1 MANRS
6 NWLWMWRGSIMK
18 WPLLAVIASV
28 SLVLA
33 SARTLCA
40 GVVMAETSTTSGP
53 AGETSS
59 LDRIVYVQGNKQ
71 KVERSGVAT
80 ITDLDNSIIYIIDK
94 KDRAYTEVP
103 LRALSS
109 SEAGDARDETIQLN
123 KTGERRI
130 IADHPC
136 NEYRTIER
144 KKLERV
150 TISACVS
157 TSAPGAKEVS
167 QFERKMFARLS
178 GRESERSTGHD
189 SAGLMLEKQSV
200 VSFRIP
206 DRSRHRAYRTASL
219 LAKTRVNE
227 IQVRPL
233 PAATFKPPK
242 GFSKLHNR
250 PGSKVAPASP
260 NASEQT
266 IQVIA
271 PNLPRDSGA
280 SPNLTAAAGASLRG
294 RASDKS

>member
-1 MANRS
+1 
-6 NWLWMWRGSIMK
+6 MK

-40 GVVMAETSTTSGP
+40 GVVMAETWTTSGP

-59 LDRIVYVQGNKQ
+59 LDRTVYVQGNKQ
-71 KVERSGVAT
+71 KVERLGVAT
-80 ITDLDNSIIYIIDK
+80 ITDLDKSIIYIIDK

-103 LRALSS
+103 LRAFSS

-123 KTGERRI
+123 KTGETRV

-136 NEYRTIER
+136 NEYRASEGN
-144 KKLERV
+144 KLERV

-167 QFERKMFARLS
+167 QFERTMVARLS
-178 GRESERSTGHD
+178 GRESERLNGHD
-189 SAGLMLEKQSV
+189 STVLMLEKQSV
-200 VSFRIP
+200 ISFRVP
-206 DRSRHRAYRTASL
+206 DLSRHQAYRTASL

-250 PGSKVAPASP
+250 PGSKIAPASP

-280 SPNLTAAAGASLRG
+280 SRI
-294 RASDKS
+294 